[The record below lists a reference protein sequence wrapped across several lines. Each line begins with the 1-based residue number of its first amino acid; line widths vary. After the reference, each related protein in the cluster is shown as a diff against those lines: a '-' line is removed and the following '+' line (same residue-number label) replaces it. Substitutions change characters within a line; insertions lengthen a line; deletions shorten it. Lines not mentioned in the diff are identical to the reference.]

1 MSLVLCAGLAWVD
14 PELVRMRPPRPL
26 LETPAYPDLA
36 GGEKLHCVLVG
47 MHQFFPL
54 TVHFH

>member
-1 MSLVLCAGLAWVD
+1 MSLALCAGLAWVD

-36 GGEKLHCVLVG
+36 GSEKLCCVGLC
-47 MHQFFPL
+47 QFFPL
-54 TVHFH
+54 TIYFH